1 LGELLKRKA
10 ECGVRVLVMIWGEM
24 TSVMGTH
31 DSATENYF
39 KGRRRKSYFVGK
51 LLKRQAKYSATG
63 HDMERD
69 GC

>member
-1 LGELLKRKA
+1 MYRGDDWTHLEHADELSLSGLTLGELLKRKA

-39 KGRRRKSYFVGK
+39 KGK
-51 LLKRQAKYSATG
+51 
-63 HDMERD
+63 
-69 GC
+69 